1 MVDTGNSRLKVLSA
15 DLQFRRHVLNEG
27 LEGRSVTGL
36 CLGPAGETLIMVNW
50 RSRTI
55 SEITLDGLTTTTSF
69 SHHDLVEPTALALST
84 AGDLYVADNG
94 AGAVLVFS
102 LSGKLKQKITL
113 SVRQHS
119 NMVNLG
125 HQVKINRIFLF

>member
-55 SEITLDGLTTTTSF
+55 SEITLDGLTTTSF
-69 SHHDLVEPTALALST
+69 SHQDLVEPTALALST
-84 AGDLYVADNG
+84 AGDIYVADNG
-94 AGAVLVFS
+94 AAAVLVFS

-113 SVRQHS
+113 SVR
-119 NMVNLG
+119 
-125 HQVKINRIFLF
+125 

>member
-15 DLQFRRHVLNEG
+15 DLHYRRHVVHES

-36 CLGPAGETLIMVNW
+36 CLGPAGESLIMVNW

-55 SEITLDGLTTTTSF
+55 SQITLDGLTTISSF

-84 AGDLYVADNG
+84 AGDIFVADNG
-94 AGAVLVFS
+94 AAAVMVFS

-113 SVRQHS
+113 SVR
-119 NMVNLG
+119 
-125 HQVKINRIFLF
+125 